1 YPLNTFYRFW
11 QASNFGG
18 LLSRTFRKQS
28 V

>member
-1 YPLNTFYRFW
+1 
-11 QASNFGG
+11 FGG